1 MTKLQEL
8 YERVKAE
15 NEIKPVG
22 VMLALPMYGGMCT
35 GNLALSLVKTTLMLQ
50 GLGYKYHIET
60 LYNESLIPRGRN
72 MLARS
77 FLEHPDM
84 DRLMF
89 IDSDI
94 DFSELD
100 VLSLLLSKHDLV
112 GGVYP
117 KKRINWPLVQKAA
130 LAGKEPLSDYTGDFA
145 MNVIRNDGQD
155 RETDEQGFLEVRQ
168 AATGFMMITRKVF
181 DTLKPHVPV
190 YKEARDDGSVFEAY
204 DFFQIGPDE
213 NGWYVSEDYS
223 FCNLWRKHG
232 GKIYINPFIKL
243 AHVGTYT
250 FNGNLA
256 RMGTEKL

>member
-1 MTKLQEL
+1 MTKLQDL
-8 YERVKAE
+8 YDRIKAE
-15 NEIKPVG
+15 NQVKPLG
-22 VMLALPMYGGMCT
+22 LMIAIPMYGGMCT
-35 GNLALSLVKTTLMLQ
+35 GDLALSLSKTAIMLHD
-50 GLGYKYHIET
+50 LGYKYHIET

-77 FLEHPDM
+77 FLERSEM
-84 DRLMF
+84 DKLMF
-89 IDSDI
+89 IDADI
-94 DFSELD
+94 GFSELD
-100 VLSLLLSKHDLV
+100 VLRLLVSQHDFV

-145 MNVIRNDGQD
+145 MNVIRADGQE
-155 RETDEQGFLEVRQ
+155 RETDEQGFVEVRQ
-168 AATGFMMITRKVF
+168 APTGFMMVTRKVF
-181 DTLKPHVPV
+181 DTVKGSVPI
-190 YKEARDDGSVFEAY
+190 YKEARDDGSIFEAR

-213 NGWYVSEDYS
+213 RGWYTSEDYF

-243 AHVGTYT
+243 SHVGTYI

-256 RMGTEKL
+256 RMGTERL